1 MTSTR
6 LFQTLSQGALFALL
20 LTLAVP
26 VAEAAE
32 LQLTV
37 ANDPVSG
44 SSRPDDLYT
53 AELGL
58 AVDFERVRVTAGE
71 RMFTDRERGLRFDET
86 FLTVGLDLPDF
97 LPGLAGWEAEADLGV
112 LRAGR
117 GLLGQDVQNEVHR
130 WTGSDEVNLPYAPG
144 NHHFLTAELSLA
156 RPLRQIGATHLRSEA
171 GAFTAPGFRH
181 WLRAG
186 VVAERPLGDRAAVRF
201 GLGARA
207 DQVDTDWL
215 GDRISDVAPTAEL
228 AVAYRSLILR
238 WSYNDYGTRTGHLT
252 LAVRLFESRRLRGR
266 LGD

>member
-6 LFQTLSQGALFALL
+6 LFQTLSHSALFALL
-20 LTLAVP
+20 LTLAGP
-26 VAEAAE
+26 GAEAAE

-86 FLTVGLDLPDF
+86 FLTVGLDLPE
-97 LPGLAGWEAEADLGV
+97 LAGWAAEANLGV

-130 WTGSDEVNLPYAPG
+130 WTGSDEVDLPYAPG
-144 NHHFLTAELSLA
+144 NHHFPTAALSLA
-156 RPLRQIGATHLRSEA
+156 RPLRRIGATHLRSEA

-215 GDRISDVAPTAEL
+215 GDRVSDIAPTAEL
-228 AVAYRSLILR
+228 AVAYRSLVLR

-252 LAVRLFESRRLRGR
+252 LGVRLFESGRLRG
-266 LGD
+266 GFGE

>member
-1 MTSTR
+1 MTSQR
-6 LFQTLSQGALFALL
+6 LIKTLFHSVLLTLL
-20 LTLAVP
+20 LTWSLP
-26 VAEAAE
+26 GAEAAE

-53 AELGL
+53 AELDL

-71 RMFTDRERGLRFDET
+71 RMFTDRERSLRFDET
-86 FLTVGLDLPDF
+86 FLAVGLDLPE
-97 LPGLAGWEAEADLGV
+97 LAGWQAEAELGV
-112 LRAGR
+112 LRAGH

-130 WTGSDEVNLPYAPG
+130 WTGSDKVDLPYAPG
-144 NHHFLTAELSLA
+144 NHHFPTAELSLA
-156 RPLRQIGATHLRSEA
+156 RPLGRLGVTDLRSEA

-186 VVAERPLGDRAAVRF
+186 LVAERPLGDRAAVRF

-215 GDRISDVAPTAEL
+215 GDRIADVAPTAEL

-238 WSYNDYGTRTGHLT
+238 WSYNDYGTRTGHVT
-252 LAVRLFESRRLRGR
+252 LGVRLFEGGRLRG
-266 LGD
+266 GFGE

>member
-1 MTSTR
+1 MTFTR
-6 LFQTLSQGALFALL
+6 LFQTLSHSLLFALL
-20 LTLAVP
+20 LTLASSWTLSG
-26 VAEAAE
+26 AEAAE

-58 AVDFERVRVTAGE
+58 AVDFERLRVTAGE

-86 FLTVGLDLPDF
+86 FLTVGLDLSD
-97 LPGLAGWEAEADLGV
+97 LAGWQAQADLGV

-117 GLLGQDVQNEVHR
+117 GLIGQDLQNEVHR
-130 WTGSDEVNLPYAPG
+130 WIGSDEVDLPYAPG
-144 NHHFLTAELSLA
+144 NHHFPTAGLSLA
-156 RPLRQIGATHLRSEA
+156 RPLGQLGVIHLRSEA

-228 AVAYRSLILR
+228 AVAYRSLVLR
-238 WSYNDYGTRTGHLT
+238 WSYNDYGTRTGHVT
-252 LAVRLFESRRLRGR
+252 FGVRLFEGGRLRG
-266 LGD
+266 GFGE

>member
-1 MTSTR
+1 MTSKR
-6 LFQTLSQGALFALL
+6 LFQTLSHSALFALL
-20 LTLAVP
+20 LTLALP
-26 VAEAAE
+26 GAEAAE

-58 AVDFERVRVTAGE
+58 TVDFERVRVTAGE

-86 FLTVGLDLPDF
+86 FLAIGRDLPD
-97 LPGLAGWEAEADLGV
+97 LAGWQAEADLGV

-130 WTGSDEVNLPYAPG
+130 WTGSDKVDLPYAPG
-144 NHHFLTAELSLA
+144 NHHFPTAELSLA
-156 RPLRQIGATHLRSEA
+156 RPFSQIGATHLRSEA

-186 VVAERPLGDRAAVRF
+186 VVAERPLGDRAAVRL
-201 GLGARA
+201 GLGVRA

-215 GDRISDVAPTAEL
+215 GDRVSDVAPTAEL

-238 WSYNDYGTRTGHLT
+238 WSYNDYGTRTGHVT
-252 LAVRLFESRRLRGR
+252 LGVRLFESGRLRG
-266 LGD
+266 GFGE